1 MLSALNCVLAAEPDS
16 DLEKRQGGQGLS
28 ALSYIGRERR
38 HIMRSAEQQ
47 MIEKEINGCRITLSF
62 SAKPVDGVM
71 DKIQS
76 ILSKA
81 YDERVQNDLM
91 DMIGLELP
99 CR

>member
-1 MLSALNCVLAAEPDS
+1 MK
-16 DLEKRQGGQGLS
+16 KRQGGQELS
-28 ALSYIGRERR
+28 APALHSEGKEAY
-38 HIMRSAEQQ
+38 MRSAEQQ
-47 MIEKEINGCRITLSF
+47 RIEKEINGCQITLSF

>member
-1 MLSALNCVLAAEPDS
+1 
-16 DLEKRQGGQGLS
+16 
-28 ALSYIGRERR
+28 
-38 HIMRSAEQQ
+38 MRSAEQQ
-47 MIEKEINGCRITLSF
+47 RMEKEINGCQIPLSF

-91 DMIGLELP
+91 DMVGLELP